1 MMSTISPPFALR
13 QLARTRWRVSPAPS
27 VLGLSEA
34 WRYMEVTSHLAGL
47 VDAEVEV
54 VLEIRAKF
62 AGGFSDTTIGTVSE
76 HTRAV
81 AFQAFEREVG

>member
-1 MMSTISPPFALR
+1 
-13 QLARTRWRVSPAPS
+13 
-27 VLGLSEA
+27 
-34 WRYMEVTSHLAGL
+34 MEVTSHLAGL

-76 HTRAV
+76 HTRALT
-81 AFQAFEREVG
+81 FQAFEREEG